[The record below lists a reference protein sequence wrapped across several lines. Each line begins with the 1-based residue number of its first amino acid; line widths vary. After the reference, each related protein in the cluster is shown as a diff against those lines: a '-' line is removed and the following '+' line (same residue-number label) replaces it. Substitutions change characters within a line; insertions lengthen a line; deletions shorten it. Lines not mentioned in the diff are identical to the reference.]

1 MPRPKGSKKKL
12 VLSVDERI
20 TAVTAE
26 IESLQEQL
34 KEKKAELK
42 QLKAEK
48 EEEDQKRLLA
58 AVAASGKSIDEVIA
72 LIENAGATEETVGDT
87 TSETTE

>member
-1 MPRPKGSKKKL
+1 MPRSKGSKKKL

-20 TAVTAE
+20 TAVTTE

-72 LIENAGATEETVGDT
+72 LIENEVIKEKADETV
-87 TSETTE
+87 E

>member
-1 MPRPKGSKKKL
+1 MTRPKGSKKKL
-12 VLSVDERI
+12 VLSINERI

-34 KEKKAELK
+34 KEKKVELK

-48 EEEDQKRLLA
+48 EEEDQKRLFA
-58 AVAASGKSIDEVIA
+58 AVVASGKSIDEVIA
-72 LIENAGATEETVGDT
+72 LIGNARATEEKADETV
-87 TSETTE
+87 E

>member
-1 MPRPKGSKKKL
+1 MCLLCSVPR
-12 VLSVDERI
+12 VLRKNCSFSVDERI
-20 TAVTAE
+20 IAVTAE

-72 LIENAGATEETVGDT
+72 LIGIEAIKEKADETV
-87 TSETTE
+87 E

>member
-1 MPRPKGSKKKL
+1 MPRTKGSKNKV

-20 TAVTAE
+20 AAVTAE
-26 IESLQEQL
+26 IESLQEQV

-48 EEEDQKRLLA
+48 EEEDRKRLLA

-72 LIENAGATEETVGDT
+72 LIETEGTKEAGNDT
-87 TSETTE
+87 AE

>member
-87 TSETTE
+87 TSETAE

>member
-12 VLSVDERI
+12 VLSIDERI

-34 KEKKAELK
+34 KEKKVELK

-58 AVAASGKSIDEVIA
+58 AVVASGKSIDEVIA
-72 LIENAGATEETVGDT
+72 LIENAGATEEKADETV
-87 TSETTE
+87 E

>member
-1 MPRPKGSKKKL
+1 MPRTKGSKNKV

-20 TAVTAE
+20 AAVTAE
-26 IESLQEQL
+26 IESLQEQV

-48 EEEDQKRLLA
+48 EEEDRKRLFA

-72 LIENAGATEETVGDT
+72 LIETEGTKEAGNDT
-87 TSETTE
+87 AE

>member
-1 MPRPKGSKKKL
+1 MPRTKGSKNKV

-20 TAVTAE
+20 AAVTAE
-26 IESLQEQL
+26 IESLQEQV

-72 LIENAGATEETVGDT
+72 LIKAEGTEKTEEAGSDIA
-87 TSETTE
+87 E

>member
-12 VLSVDERI
+12 VLSIDERI

-72 LIENAGATEETVGDT
+72 LIEGAGAGVAEEKADEIV
-87 TSETTE
+87 E

>member
-72 LIENAGATEETVGDT
+72 LIENAGATEEKADETV
-87 TSETTE
+87 E

>member
-72 LIENAGATEETVGDT
+72 LIENAGATEEAVGDT
-87 TSETTE
+87 TSETAE

>member
-34 KEKKAELK
+34 KEKKVELK

-48 EEEDQKRLLA
+48 EEEDQKRLFA
-58 AVAASGKSIDEVIA
+58 AVVASGKSIDEVIA
-72 LIENAGATEETVGDT
+72 LIGNARATEEKADETV
-87 TSETTE
+87 E

>member
-12 VLSVDERI
+12 VLSIDERI

-34 KEKKAELK
+34 KGKKAELK

-72 LIENAGATEETVGDT
+72 LIENAGATEEKTDETV
-87 TSETTE
+87 E

>member
-1 MPRPKGSKKKL
+1 MPRSKGSKKKL
-12 VLSVDERI
+12 VLSIDERI

-42 QLKAEK
+42 QLKDEK

-58 AVAASGKSIDEVIA
+58 AVAASGKSIDEVIV
-72 LIENAGATEETVGDT
+72 LIEIETIKEKAD
-87 TSETTE
+87 ETLNK